1 MSSIGVV
8 GAGYVGLTTAACLA
22 HLGHDVVC
30 GDLDAEKVRRLTK
43 GESPILEEGLD
54 DLIVEGLRSGRL
66 RFVVGATAASTGAE
80 FVFLCVATPQG
91 ADGRADL
98 GAIDAAARE
107 VAPVL
112 IPGAVVVNKSTVPV
126 GSTER
131 VDRVLREGGAV
142 ADVGVASNPEFLRE
156 GTAVRDFLH
165 PSRVVVG
172 AEDAAVGVRVSE
184 LYRGVHAPVLV
195 TDPASAEMVK
205 YASNAFLATKISFVN
220 AIANLC
226 EAVNADVRE
235 VVLGMGY
242 DPRIGFEFLH
252 PGPGW
257 GGSCFPKDTAALL
270 NTADDADYDFALL
283 RGAITSNQ
291 AQRERMVAKVRDAC
305 SGTLAGARVA
315 VWGLTFKA
323 NTDDLRDS
331 PAVAIATSLVEAGAT
346 VRAYDPAA
354 GEAAGEIAGLEIAAD
369 PYDACADADAL
380 VVLTE
385 WDQFRWLDF
394 ERVAASMRRAEVV
407 DTRNLLDPAAMRRL
421 GFGYRGVGR

>member
-1 MSSIGVV
+1 VSSIGVV

-66 RFVVGATAASTGAE
+66 RFVVGAAAAATGAE

-112 IPGAVVVNKSTVPV
+112 LPGAVVVNKSTVPV

-172 AEDAAVGVRVSE
+172 AEDAAVGARVAE

-226 EAVNADVRE
+226 EAVNADIRE

-270 NTADDADYDFALL
+270 STADEAGYDFALL

-291 AQRERMVAKVRDAC
+291 DQRERMVAKVRDAC
-305 SGTLAGARVA
+305 GGTLAGARVA

-354 GEAAGEIAGLEIAAD
+354 GEAAGEIAGVEVATD

-380 VVLTE
+380 AVLTE

-394 ERVAASMRRAEVV
+394 ERVAASMRRAQLV

-421 GFGYRGVGR
+421 GFGYQGVGR